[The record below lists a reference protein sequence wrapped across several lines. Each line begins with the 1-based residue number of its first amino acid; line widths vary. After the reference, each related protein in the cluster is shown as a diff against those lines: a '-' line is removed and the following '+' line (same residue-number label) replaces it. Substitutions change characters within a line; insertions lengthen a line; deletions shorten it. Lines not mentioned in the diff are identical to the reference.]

1 MSRMWRDRLRIGL
14 CPDRLILAAW
24 RRGLRPAPGRMDV
37 VPLEGG
43 ADAGGW
49 QRAVEALGPALA
61 SVAARPCDVTVVLS
75 NHFVR
80 YALLPWNAA
89 LKTGAEWH
97 ALARHQFE
105 SVHGQAA
112 GWDLKVAPTG
122 ARGARIA
129 CAVETSQHESLEQK
143 VGGTGVKGLAL
154 ASVQPYLMAAFN
166 RIRSRIGREPCWLLI
181 VEPGCMAMALLES
194 GSWRALRSRRIDAGW
209 RTALAGLLERES
221 ALLGLEEP
229 CRRIAVHAHEE
240 ADAELPGEFHLR
252 DLTLATLGR
261 DDRSLA
267 MALA

>member
-1 MSRMWRDRLRIGL
+1 MSPMWRDRLRIGL

-24 RRGLRPAPGRMDV
+24 RRGLRPALGRKEV
-37 VPLEGG
+37 IPIEGG
-43 ADAGGW
+43 TEAAGW
-49 QRAVEALGPALA
+49 QRAVEALGSALT
-61 SVAARPCDVTVVLS
+61 SVVARPCDVTVVLS

-105 SVHGQAA
+105 GVHGQAA
-112 GWDLKVAPTG
+112 GWDLKVALTG

-129 CAVETSQHESLEQK
+129 CAVETGLLEALEQK
-143 VGGTGVKGLAL
+143 IGGSGLKGLAL

-194 GSWRALRSRRIDAGW
+194 GAWRALRNRRIDAGW
-209 RTALAGLLERES
+209 RTALPGLLERES

-229 CRRIAVHAHEE
+229 CRRIVVHAHEE

-252 DLTLATLGR
+252 DLTLEVFGR
-261 DDRSLA
+261 DERALA